1 VTSREPTQE
10 YANGSEPEELRQEV
24 ERLGRILR
32 AARGEKYSLESLAA
46 RSGVS
51 AGLLSQI
58 ERGIGNPSFQT
69 LLRITSALQLPISE
83 LFGGGSP
90 QGAELNYVVRSDE
103 RRRLTWPKERLTW
116 EVLTPPGVR
125 EFTVLRGTI
134 PPRFRE
140 SEFTRPK
147 YYRGMFCD
155 HLLEGHVTVQIDDAV
170 LDINPGDSY
179 TIRSGQMQW
188 LRNDHDVPAVM
199 LTVLSPGAW

>member
-1 VTSREPTQE
+1 VTSREPGQE
-10 YANGSEPEELRQEV
+10 SANGSEPEELRQEV

-32 AARGEKYSLESLAA
+32 AARGERYSLETLAA

-69 LLRITSALQLPISE
+69 LLRITSALQLPITE
-83 LFGGGSP
+83 LFGGGGP
-90 QGAELNYVVRSDE
+90 QGEELNYVVRSDE

-116 EVLTPPGVR
+116 EVLTPPGVG
-125 EFTVLRGTI
+125 EFTVLRGII
-134 PPRFRE
+134 PPKFHE

-147 YYRGMFCD
+147 YYHGRFCD
-155 HLLEGHVTVQIDDAV
+155 ILLEGHVTVQLDNAV
-170 LDINPGDSY
+170 LDISPGDSY
-179 TIRSGQMQW
+179 TVRSGQLQW
-188 LRNDHDVPAVM
+188 LRNDHDAPAVM